1 MLFDERRINR
11 ELNRKLVELAGNTK
25 EFAESITPV
34 DTGFMKAN
42 WYLKPDLRNNAADS
56 TVYLANRAPYA
67 YYVSE
72 GSTRFR
78 GYKILDRIKTIL
90 WRTVI

>member
-1 MLFDERRINR
+1 MFSERQINR
-11 ELNRKLVELAGNTK
+11 ELNRKLVEIAGNTQ

-42 WYLKPDLRNNAADS
+42 WYLDPKLNPDPRRS
-56 TVYLANRAPYA
+56 IVYLANRAPYA
-67 YYVSE
+67 FYVSE

-78 GYKILDRIKTIL
+78 GYKILDRI
-90 WRTVI
+90 RQFFGGQ